1 MKKKHRI
8 WIGATLAAI
17 AVAAAAAAWVI
28 QPALAPVQAPSPDD
42 FDSASI
48 ARGARVVAQG
58 DCMVCHT
65 AAGGSPYAGGLP
77 LRTPFGTIYTTN
89 ITPDPATGI
98 GNWSLPAFTRALRHG
113 VARDG
118 HLLYPAFPYIHYTT
132 MSTADIDDAYAYL
145 MTRTPV
151 VARAPD
157 NELLPPLRF
166 RPFLAG
172 WNLLYLRPGP
182 VADDPAQSREW
193 NRGRYLVDGAG
204 HCASCHSA
212 LGPIGGERSPAF
224 SGGHIDGWDAPALTA
239 LLQAPKPWTRDQL
252 AVYLRHG
259 WSPEHGAAAGPMAP
273 VTHSLAQVS
282 EADTDAIATYIMSLQ
297 KPAAAPTI
305 ATRSAMAATSVIAK
319 GDPAA
324 AITRPS
330 TGDGGALATKGAAL
344 FAGACASCHGV
355 GAAMMSAGGR
365 PSLAFSTAVS
375 SDRPDNLIQIV
386 LNGVPWAHTGQTT
399 FMPPFSASLTDAQ
412 IAAVAAYVRSD
423 IGRRPAWNNVERRT
437 ADIRK
442 ENQQ

>member
-1 MKKKHRI
+1 MKTRYWI
-8 WIGATLAAI
+8 WIGAALAAG
-17 AVAAAAAAWVI
+17 AAAATAWVI
-28 QPALAPVQAPSPDD
+28 QPALAPVQTPGPND

-98 GNWSLPAFTRALRHG
+98 GNWSLAAFTRALRHG

-118 HLLYPAFPYIHYTT
+118 HLLYPAFPYLHYTR

-151 VARAPD
+151 VYKAPD
-157 NELLPPLRF
+157 NDLLLPLRF

-182 VADDPAQSREW
+182 VADDPAQSYEW

-224 SGGHIDGWDAPALTA
+224 SGGNIDGWDAPALTA
-239 LLQAPKPWTRDQL
+239 LAQAPKPWTREQL
-252 AVYLRHG
+252 AIYLRHG
-259 WSPEHGAAAGPMAP
+259 WSPEHGAAAGPMGP
-273 VTHSLAQVS
+273 VAHSLSQVP

-297 KPAAAPTI
+297 QPAAK
-305 ATRSAMAATSVIAK
+305 AASVA
-319 GDPAA
+319 PAA
-324 AITRPS
+324 DNARVAQ
-330 TGDGGALATKGAAL
+330 GAQL
-344 FAGACASCHGV
+344 FAGACASCHG
-355 GAAMMSAGGR
+355 AAAPMMATGGR
-365 PSLAFSTAVS
+365 PSLALSTAVN

-386 LNGVPWAHTGQTT
+386 LNGVPWSHAHQTT
-399 FMPPFSASLTDAQ
+399 FMPPFAASLSDAQ
-412 IAAVAAYVRSD
+412 IASIAAYVRAD
-423 IGRRPAWNNVERRT
+423 IGKRPAWDGIEKRVT
-437 ADIRK
+437 DIRK